1 MSTSSSHGRSSHHSG
16 GVIDALPETRFSSR
30 SRSET
35 SYGKQTTA
43 SIAHSSISDTQSDVS
58 ASIYCDERFSAFTY
72 EEEAGNYN
80 DPKGAQADDED
91 DEDDASFYP
100 SDEKTAGRRTMYL
113 VENGHALDD
122 EEENTFPPPL
132 PPRRTGH
139 GGYF

>member
-1 MSTSSSHGRSSHHSG
+1 
-16 GVIDALPETRFSSR
+16 L
-30 SRSET
+30 
-35 SYGKQTTA
+35 
-43 SIAHSSISDTQSDVS
+43 
-58 ASIYCDERFSAFTY
+58 TY
-72 EEEAGNYN
+72 EDAGNYN

-91 DEDDASFYP
+91 DEDDDASFYP

-122 EEENTFPPPL
+122 DGEDAFPPPL